1 RFGLAPGRIKE
12 FASAPA
18 RRRPD
23 HPPVRT
29 FPPRHKHD
37 RGSTMRQ
44 HPRLH
49 GVDVR
54 SWLQE
59 LFGAT
64 SWQTLGFDEPVDD
77 LLTFAELLDEAIED
91 LYGSVAPRK
100 EAHPASRIER
110 AESPARDRRGP
121 ASELRAGRSVASRG
135 TEPGSGGCPGPAE

>member
-1 RFGLAPGRIKE
+1 GAAATTAPTQGYFQPCMPTRSPPRPIPIVSWPNSTRPPTTSPCATGSKAHSSRWCSNSGARFGLAPGRIKE

-77 LLTFAELLDEAIED
+77 LLTFAELL
-91 LYGSVAPRK
+91 
-100 EAHPASRIER
+100 
-110 AESPARDRRGP
+110 
-121 ASELRAGRSVASRG
+121 
-135 TEPGSGGCPGPAE
+135 